1 MSVSEI
7 NHGRESMKLNSINND
22 MSLLYRHSQWLI
34 LSVILVLL
42 TTGSG
47 NVLASS
53 AEEIDREADAALL
66 RLYEQTPVAKKLADK
81 AEAILVFPS
90 IVKAG
95 LVIGGQFGEGVLRKD
110 GKSIGYYKSGG
121 ISYGLQAGAQSFG
134 YTLFLMTP
142 DSVEYLKESA
152 GWEIGV
158 GPSVVLVDEGI
169 AESLTTTTAKDDIY
183 AFIFGQKGLMAG
195 LGLQGTKITKIEPD
209 K

>member
-1 MSVSEI
+1 
-7 NHGRESMKLNSINND
+7 MKLNIMNNKL
-22 MSLLYRHSQWLI
+22 SLFYRHSQWLI
-34 LSVILVLL
+34 LSVILVFL
-42 TTGSG
+42 TTGAA

-66 RLYEQTPVAKKLADK
+66 SLYEQTPVAKKLADK

-134 YTLFLMTP
+134 YTLFLMTK
-142 DSVEYLKESA
+142 DSVDYLKESA

-169 AESLTTTTAKDDIY
+169 AKSLTTTTAKDDIY
-183 AFIFGQKGLMAG
+183 AFIFGQQGLMAG